1 MCAARTVWR
10 SHALHSHA
18 HWQSGR
24 HARRRFPAVS
34 RSAQS
39 SQPQKPCIKHALS
52 VHLTVDVWSTCG

>member
-1 MCAARTVWR
+1 MCAARTVWHT
-10 SHALHSHA
+10 HALHSHA

-39 SQPQKPCIKHALS
+39 SQPQKPCH
-52 VHLTVDVWSTCG
+52 